1 MTMVWVTMFQID
13 SLTATIKQLELE
25 RGQLYDSL
33 KEQRHLSDNL
43 SVKVADLQEDVIRKC
58 KLLSQFCWEPG
69 MLGICHCGENGNG
82 MGWAVLLSS
91 PTRIPPT
98 ATFWWL
104 LSPTSNLKKM
114 GSAMGC
120 WMGSCK
126 CKWLDWTIW

>member
-1 MTMVWVTMFQID
+1 MTIVWVTMFQID

-69 MLGICHCGENGNG
+69 MLDMCHCGKMEMEWDGLYFCLPPP
-82 MGWAVLLSS
+82 ASPQQHLSGGGCLQ
-91 PTRIPPT
+91 PPT
-98 ATFWWL
+98 
-104 LSPTSNLKKM
+104 
-114 GSAMGC
+114 
-120 WMGSCK
+120 
-126 CKWLDWTIW
+126 